1 MESMG
6 FQLDVLIRLHS
17 YVEIY
22 KCFYKCIR
30 GEVKKGNEALDG
42 GVWRVSRMSK

>member
-17 YVEIY
+17 YVEMVY
-22 KCFYKCIR
+22 KCFYKCSR
-30 GEVKKGNEALDG
+30 GEVKKGAEALDG
-42 GVWRVSRMSK
+42 GV